1 MNIVRENLEDGTTLL
16 KATVAE
22 ADYNEAV
29 DKALRTYKR
38 KANVPGFRPGMV
50 PMSIINKMYRKGVV
64 AEEAYRAASNGCF
77 DYIEKEKLTLVGDMI
92 PSEKQQPLDFENST
106 EYEFAFEVGL
116 APEINIPL
124 SKKDKVKKYTIA
136 IEDKMR
142 EGYRSNFTRRFGK
155 LVDVDTVEK
164 EDALNVTLDQ
174 PEMKIE
180 EAYVGLIGMS
190 DAARKPF
197 LGKKVG
203 DTMEVNVNEL
213 YPTPAQRAAI
223 LQVKEDE
230 LEGINPKFTLTIT
243 KIRRF
248 TEPELNDEFFKMAF
262 PEGNVKNA
270 DEFAQYIDSQIS
282 RDLSRE
288 SDFLF
293 TLDIR
298 RMLLDK
304 ANLALPDAFL
314 KRWLFTINEGK
325 FSLEDRKGF
334 RQVPRNDEME
344 PDPEALC
351 KRTEARGN
359 ARRGDPGGQSACH
372 AAVRLLRH
380 EPGGRRHAGQL
391 RQKHPR
397 KQGGEPQGIRKALR
411 TQSNRR
417 GRTADYRHRHDRDAR
432 RVRQTG
438 RESPVRVS
446 RRCPVGNR
454 INAATAAGLTLAT
467 ERGPQET
474 LLRPFSILPNGVR
487 AVLLTFRT
495 VADSARAKT
504 QKTEPCETVGLYPEC
519 SCGACC

>member
-174 PEMKIE
+174 SEMKIE

-203 DTMEVNVNEL
+203 DTMEVDVNEL

-243 KIRRF
+243 KIR
-248 TEPELNDEFFKMAF
+248 
-262 PEGNVKNA
+262 
-270 DEFAQYIDSQIS
+270 

-325 FSLEDRKGF
+325 FSLEEIEKDFDKF
-334 RQVPRNDEME
+334 LEMMKWN
-344 PDPEALC
+344 LI
-351 KRTEARGN
+351 
-359 ARRGDPGGQSACH
+359 
-372 AAVRLLRH
+372 
-380 EPGGRRHAGQL
+380 
-391 RQKHPR
+391 QKHYVNELKLEVTPEEAT
-397 KQGGEPQGIRKALR
+397 QEAKALAM
-411 TQSNRR
+411 QQFAYYGMNQV
-417 GRTADYRHRHDRDAR
+417 ADDM
-432 RVRQTG
+432 
-438 RESPVRVS
+438 
-446 RRCPVGNR
+446 
-454 INAATAAGLTLAT
+454 LANYAK
-467 ERGPQET
+467 
-474 LLRPFSILPNGVR
+474 SILENKEESRKVYEKLFER
-487 AVLLTFRT
+487 KVIDAVVPQIT
-495 VADSARAKT
+495 VTDTTVTPEEFAKLAEKA
-504 QKTEPCETVGLYPEC
+504 Q
-519 SCGACC
+519 